1 MSVIYIPIRPSRRN
15 SEADEITETEE
26 D

>member
-1 MSVIYIPIRPSRRN
+1 MSEIYIPIRPSRRD
-15 SEADEITETEE
+15 SEADEINETKE

>member
-1 MSVIYIPIRPSRRN
+1 MSVIFIPIRPSRRD
-15 SEADEITETEE
+15 SEADELTEKEE

>member
-1 MSVIYIPIRPSRRN
+1 MSVIYIPIRPGRRD